1 MEDYSCKPPPVR
13 RTVDGNLKLKL
24 CSLGYMGEGRSL
36 LLPWRLLLFLSLSSP
51 DDDVDDEI
59 G

>member
-24 CSLGYMGEGRSL
+24 CPLGYMGEGRSL
-36 LLPWRLLLFLSLSSP
+36 LFPLRLYLVLSLPSP
-51 DDDVDDEI
+51 DDDNDEI